1 MLFRSIKFYVCSNC
15 NNIITATDEVLI
27 ACCGEKLKP
36 LEGKKA
42 EENEKL
48 SVEKIENDYF
58 ISSEHEMTKE
68 NYIAFVALVTG
79 DTILM
84 KKQYPEWSLQ
94 TRIPIIGRGILY
106 WHSTTEG
113 LIYQSV

>member
-1 MLFRSIKFYVCSNC
+1 MKKIKFYVCSNC
-15 NNIITATDEVLI
+15 NNIITATDEVSI
-27 ACCGEKLKP
+27 ACCGEKLKS

-106 WHSTTEG
+106 WYSTTEG
-113 LIYQSV
+113 LFYQLV